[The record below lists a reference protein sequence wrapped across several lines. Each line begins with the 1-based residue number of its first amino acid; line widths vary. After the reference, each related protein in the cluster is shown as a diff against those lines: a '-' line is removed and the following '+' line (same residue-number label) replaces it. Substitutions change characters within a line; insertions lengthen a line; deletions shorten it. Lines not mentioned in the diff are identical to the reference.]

1 MKSRVEDAAE
11 RHQKG
16 YKCSQ
21 AVVCTYCDLLGLEE
35 EAAFRMSEGFGAGMG
50 DMVNSCGG
58 L

>member
-16 YKCSQ
+16 YNCSQ

-35 EAAFRMSEGFGAGMG
+35 EAAFRMSEGFGAGLG
-50 DMVNSCGG
+50 DM
-58 L
+58 